1 MSLDKYN
8 KMIALYEDA
17 EIAVLEGKEFNMN
30 GDVLKR
36 EDLAQIR
43 AGRIEW
49 ERKRS
54 AFMRKGSR
62 FTYSRFN

>member
-1 MSLDKYN
+1 MSLEKYN
-8 KMIALYEDA
+8 KMIALYEEA
-17 EIAVLEGKEFNMN
+17 EMAVLEGKEFNMN

-43 AGRIEW
+43 AGRKEW

-54 AFMRKGSR
+54 AALRGGSR
-62 FTYSRFN
+62 FSFSRF